1 MNNDT
6 LIDLFL
12 KYIINEKQYSEDTHD
27 AYSKDLNDFLD
38 FMNIEDNFNLLKIT
52 NFDVET
58 YLSKLNE
65 DNKSKNTI
73 SRKISSLRSFY
84 SFLVKNDYI
93 EKNPFEYVHLKK
105 TNLKLPR
112 FFYEKEMD
120 QLFKLAKIKKPNN
133 MELRDSAILETFY
146 GTGLRL
152 SECSNLTLD
161 EIDLDNKSLSI
172 IGKGNKQRNLPIGS
186 YMSEALQKYFVDCR
200 NLIMNKYNKNH
211 NYVFINRI
219 GDPITSRG
227 IEYVLNNLVKKTSSN
242 LDIHPHMIRH
252 TFATH
257 LLNNG
262 ADMRSVQELLGHSSL
277 STTQIYTHVTK
288 KNLMSNYNKYF
299 QRDDQNK

>member
-1 MNNDT
+1 MENNS

-12 KYIINEKQYSEDTHD
+12 KYIVNEKQYSIDTHD
-27 AYSKDLNDFLD
+27 AYAKDLNDFFV
-38 FMNIEDNFNLLKIT
+38 FMNTDDDFNLLEIT

-65 DNKSKNTI
+65 ENKSKNTI
-73 SRKISSLRSFY
+73 ARKISSLRSFY
-84 SFLVKNDYI
+84 AFLIKNEYI

-120 QLFKLAKIKKPNN
+120 KLFELSKIVKSNN
-133 MELRDSAILETFY
+133 IQLRDNAILETFY
-146 GTGLRL
+146 GTGIRL
-152 SECSNLTLD
+152 SECSNLTL
-161 EIDLDNKSLSI
+161 ENLDFTNNSLSI
-172 IGKGNKQRNLPIGS
+172 IGKGNKQRVLPIGS
-186 YMSEALQKYFVDCR
+186 YMIDALNNYFVNCRNVIMQKYH
-200 NLIMNKYNKNH
+200 KNH
-211 NYVFINRI
+211 NYVFINQN
-219 GDPITSRG
+219 GNPITSRG

-242 LDIHPHMIRH
+242 LEIHPHMIRH

-288 KNLMSNYNKYF
+288 KNLLSNYSKYF
-299 QRDDQNK
+299 KREDENE

>member
-6 LIDLFL
+6 LINIFL

-38 FMNIEDNFNLLKIT
+38 FMNIEDNFNLLQIT
-52 NFDVET
+52 HFDVET

-73 SRKISSLRSFY
+73 SRKLSSLRSFY

-133 MELRDSAILETFY
+133 MQLRDSAILETFY

-161 EIDLDNKSLSI
+161 ELDLDNMSLSI

-200 NLIMNKYNKNH
+200 SLIMNKYNKDH

-219 GDPITSRG
+219 GDPITGRG

-288 KNLMSNYNKYF
+288 KSLMNNYNKYF
-299 QRDDQNK
+299 QRNDEDN